1 MRAAIFSNT
10 YQGRRN
16 PFTTPLW
23 RLLVWTRLLWTIAC
37 IARGGQ
43 FSEMCP
49 DVSAWSLPPP
59 GPGAFGADGI
69 STFLQLALDQ
79 WKGNTGSKQQVR
91 GRLAGSLRAS
101 LSLAEAHCEA

>member
-1 MRAAIFSNT
+1 MREAILKDN

-23 RLLVWTRLLWTIAC
+23 RLLMWTRLLWTIAC

-49 DVSAWSLPPP
+49 DVGAWSLPPQ
-59 GPGAFGADGI
+59 GVGAYSADG
-69 STFLQLALDQ
+69 LPEWMGLCMEE
-79 WKGNTGSKQQVR
+79 WKGNKGQKKQVR
-91 GRLAGSLRAS
+91 GRLAVKP
-101 LSLAEAHCEA
+101 